1 MPSEIF
7 AADISAYGQGD
18 IASFCHLVG
27 NKMMCLMKKWR
38 TIKSFLAFLR
48 FY

>member
-7 AADISAYGQGD
+7 AADISAYGQDD

-27 NKMMCLMKKWR
+27 NKMMGLMKKWR
-38 TIKSFLAFLR
+38 IIKSFLAFLR

>member
-1 MPSEIF
+1 MPSERF
-7 AADISAYGQGD
+7 AADISAYGQYL

-38 TIKSFLAFLR
+38 IIKSFLAFLR

>member
-38 TIKSFLAFLR
+38 IIKSFQPLL
-48 FY
+48 